1 LECLVR
7 RHTYAAVAVAAAAA
21 TVLSACGSSSS
32 GSGASPSSSSSLS
45 GSINV
50 FAAASLTGTFTQLG
64 KQFEAAHP
72 GTKVAFNFGPSSGL
86 ATQIT
91 QGDPADVF
99 ASAAPANM
107 DTVVKAGAASSP
119 TNFASNVME
128 IAVPPG
134 NPGKITSLND
144 LARSSEKVVLCSAPV
159 PCGATARKVFE
170 NAGITVNPVSN
181 EVDVKSTLS
190 KVELGSADAG
200 VVYVTDVKA
209 AGAKVRGIEI
219 AANLNASTE
228 YPIAALSSSKDA
240 ALAKAFVSYV
250 LSADGQSV
258 LTRAG
263 FLKP

>member
-1 LECLVR
+1 VR
-7 RHTYAAVAVAAAAA
+7 RPVYAAVAVAAAAA
-21 TVLSACGSSSS
+21 SVLSACGSSSS
-32 GSGASPSSSSSLS
+32 GSTSSGGASSSGLS

-72 GTKVAFNFGPSSGL
+72 GTEVAFNFGPSSGL

-107 DTVVKAGAASSP
+107 ATVVKAGDASSP
-119 TNFASNVME
+119 TNFVSNVME
-128 IAVPPG
+128 IAVPPS
-134 NPGKITSLND
+134 NPGKITSVQD
-144 LARSSEKVVLCSAPV
+144 LARKSEKVVLCAAPV
-159 PCGATARKVFE
+159 PCGATARKVFA
-170 NAGITVNPVSN
+170 NARITVNPISD

-209 AGAKVRGIEI
+209 AGTKVKGIEI
-219 AANLNASTE
+219 PSDLNASTQ
-228 YPIAALSSSKDA
+228 YPIAALKNSKNA
-240 ALAKAFVSYV
+240 TLAQAFVTYV
-250 LSADGQSV
+250 LSSEGQSV
-258 LTRAG
+258 LTQAG